1 MKLDGKKIGMRI
13 KNRRKSL
20 GITQIDVKTATGI
33 SSGNMSEI
41 ENGNRLPSAPA
52 LIQLA
57 NLLQCSVDWLL
68 TGESPH
74 QENFEFFEI
83 GDSDEIALIKG
94 FRELPKDEQNELL
107 EILEMKLRKV
117 KKTRKDTTFTCS
129 QSKADI
135 KEFA

>member
-83 GDSDEIALIKG
+83 GDPDEIALIKG

-129 QSKADI
+129 QSEADI

>member
-74 QENFEFFEI
+74 QESLEFFEI
-83 GDSDEIALIKG
+83 GDPDEIALIKG

-129 QSKADI
+129 QSEADI